1 MNDTTGRYRAP
12 RRAGAL
18 AAAAAAA
25 AIAVLAT
32 ACGGGA
38 ASSADPPT
46 YAQEIALVGCMRSH
60 GVPNFPDPT
69 AAGGYS
75 LTADGSLVGAD
86 GSVDID
92 SSQAQTAYGDCRH
105 LLPGGPSISQLEQD
119 VQQAQQA
126 QAQALP
132 VELKYSQC
140 MRSHGVP
147 NFPSPG
153 QPTTSPQLTH
163 QRQLAD
169 VRGRD
174 QRLPAPAAFG
184 CARDLPAVIRIPLR
198 TVMTGAASRATAVA
212 LVLAVLGAGTAIAW
226 AAGAFR
232 AHDTSGAG

>member
-153 QPTTSPQLTH
+153 QPTTSPASSPINVNSPTFV
-163 QRQLAD
+163 AATSAC
-169 VRGRD
+169 
-174 QRLPAPAAFG
+174 QRL
-184 CARDLPAVIRIPLR
+184 LP
-198 TVMTGAASRATAVA
+198 
-212 LVLAVLGAGTAIAW
+212 
-226 AAGAFR
+226 
-232 AHDTSGAG
+232 SGAHVTFRQSSASHSAPS